1 MQRRRSGRCTE
12 RYPQRPSLPF
22 SDRKREEGLQRFCKK
37 NTWREGGREENGDGK
52 GEGEHKNDLFF
63 SFLFLSWKPG
73 SPTPIS
79 IPPAVSPPS
88 PGGRGGG
95 WRSLFFGVGAMHKL
109 RGEKKKK
116 EKGGETAASRRK
128 EGRESESWKKRY
140 F

>member
-12 RYPQRPSLPF
+12 RYPQRPPAPVF
-22 SDRKREEGLQRFCKK
+22 PTEKEKK
-37 NTWREGGREENGDGK
+37 GSNVSAKKYLEGGREKNGDGK

-95 WRSLFFGVGAMHKL
+95 WRSLFFGVGAMHKS